1 MTLLVDFAV
10 FEEGAW
16 QILEPI
22 MAVEVCAPDEFQGQV
37 MGQLN
42 KRHAIIT
49 GTDGADGWFTLY
61 AEVSTEC

>member
-1 MTLLVDFAV
+1 
-10 FEEGAW
+10 
-16 QILEPI
+16 
-22 MAVEVCAPDEFQGQV
+22 MAVEVCAPEEFQGQV

-61 AEVSTEC
+61 AEVIN